1 MSMDSEPT
9 GPAPTR
15 EEMQAALFADLVAR
29 QSNMAL
35 MFMGQVP
42 VPGAKERTVDLDA
55 AQMFIDQLEMIEAKT
70 RGNLTKDEEHFLK
83 QNLMQLR
90 LVFVKAAEQ
99 PASAPEAEPPKP
111 SEQASTQ
118 ANPPEGEAVT
128 PDSEHKVKYSKR
140 Y

>member
-1 MSMDSEPT
+1 
-9 GPAPTR
+9 
-15 EEMQAALFADLVAR
+15 MQAALFADLVVR

-42 VPGAKERTVDLDA
+42 VPGAKERTVDLEA

-70 RGNLTKDEEHFLK
+70 RGNLAREEEQFLK

-90 LVFVKAAEQ
+90 LAFVKAAEQ
-99 PASAPEAEPPKP
+99 PAPEPAPSSPQDET
-111 SEQASTQ
+111 ASTDSRP
-118 ANPPEGEAVT
+118 ADGEKAPGNPVVAPN
-128 PDSEHKVKYSKR
+128 SEHKVKYSKK